1 MPKKTRSKKKTKKK
15 IPHFS
20 SALSSV
26 FHFPLSTYN
35 LDFFLD
41 SWSFILMER
50 LPFVRKFRWKFSVS
64 GMVLV
69 LFLVPKTGTGLRFTI
84 YKIPANFLLSLDMKR
99 GTSNPNK
106 WCKKISVVSVK
117 MGKRLCLEKYSFFRK
132 ISTGMNRSISILH
145 RISGFSM
152 QMVSAHDFT
161 DHK

>member
-1 MPKKTRSKKKTKKK
+1 MYGN
-15 IPHFS
+15 FGEN
-20 SALSSV
+20 
-26 FHFPLSTYN
+26 FH
-35 LDFFLD
+35 
-41 SWSFILMER
+41 
-50 LPFVRKFRWKFSVS
+50 VS

-84 YKIPANFLLSLDMKR
+84 YKILANFLLSLDMKR

-117 MGKRLCLEKYSFFRK
+117 IGKRLFLEKYSFFRK